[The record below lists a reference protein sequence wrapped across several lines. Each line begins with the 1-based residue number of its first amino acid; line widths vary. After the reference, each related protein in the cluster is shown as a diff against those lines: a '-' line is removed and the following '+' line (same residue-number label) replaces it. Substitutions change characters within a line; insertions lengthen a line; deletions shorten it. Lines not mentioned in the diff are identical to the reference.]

1 MERRQA
7 FKLSIQKLIDLTQKG
22 SIWDGSQWEITK
34 ALFGRKDTNAMHQLG
49 VFVAKQILEFEKD
62 QSKAAAIL
70 LLICLD
76 LAYNAVVSVSLSRYL
91 EVLERILML
100 LVYGYDG
107 RVHEGPLQSR

>member
-49 VFVAKQILEFEKD
+49 VFVAKQILEFERD

-91 EVLERILML
+91 VVLERMLML

-107 RVHEGPLQSR
+107 RVHEGSLQSR